1 MASTD
6 RLLARA
12 EPWLRANARD
22 VIRALLPLPVLGVAW
37 WLAQLPLQPSAL
49 VGLLI
54 YALVNLALVGAI
66 GRAYQRKQL
75 TTHAALMVVS
85 VVSDAIMAFWLLW
98 EAGPLTNSV
107 YPFYVIMALKAL
119 RYRRRF
125 LWGMFVPA
133 MLGPSYLAAL
143 YLDSQVGVFT
153 AASIA
158 QPALTYWGLLGGTGL
173 FVVMALTLGERR
185 LRETRRLSGQIE
197 QQESEQ
203 RSRLGELESINTDLR
218 VRIRRQQALE
228 ESLRAITNSLSLD
241 DVLSQIL
248 DSMMQMLGTSRVSAA
263 ALTLLSGSSFTHRTL
278 TLDPSLPTAWA
289 EPLAKH
295 VVSHQ
300 APLVINDALQEREWR
315 DIYRLGAVAALSVP
329 LIDIDGVIRG
339 ALTVISQQRHA
350 FTATEA
356 RHLTSFSIQAS
367 VAIHNA
373 ELHSQLAHQRGM
385 LEAVLRDINDG
396 LVVLNESGAIVMANP
411 TAYEALQHS
420 DSISRDL
427 REQIAQLMH
436 DVRADE
442 EAMISRELRVGLED
456 EEAMRVY
463 QAHASLVHIP
473 EQETSHVAIV
483 LHNITSTKATERA
496 RIEFISMVSHEL
508 RNPLNTLNGFL
519 KVVLQGRAGALND
532 LQHEFLGLADSQA
545 ELLKGRITELL
556 EFNRLEAGRLR
567 LNTQWAS
574 LADLLLLTYSR
585 FQIHAE
591 QAGLQMS
598 IELPNSIPDLL
609 MDDERVGQVLT
620 NLIENAMKATP
631 TGGRIAIGAEVCDT
645 EIKVFVRDTGIGI
658 APEDQAKIFG
668 RFYRVEHKRSSQHGV
683 HLGLGLSICQQII
696 ESHHGRIWVESE
708 PGEGSSFFF
717 ALPLVSREQT
727 IGELRL
733 G

>member
-6 RLLARA
+6 MLLARA

-22 VIRALLPLPVLGVAW
+22 VIQALLPLPVLIIAG
-37 WLAQLPLQPSAL
+37 WLAQLPLQASAL
-49 VGLLI
+49 RGMVL

-66 GRAYQRKQL
+66 SITYRRKL
-75 TTHAALMVVS
+75 STAHTILMVAS
-85 VVSDAIMAFWLLW
+85 VISDGIMAGWLLLV
-98 EAGPLTNSV
+98 AGPLTTSV
-107 YPFYVIMALKAL
+107 YPFYIIMALKAL

-125 LWGMFVPA
+125 LWGMFVPT
-133 MLGPSYLAAL
+133 MLGPCYLVTL
-143 YLDSQVGVFT
+143 YLDTQASYT

-158 QPALTYWGLLGGTGL
+158 GPSLTYWGLLSGTGL
-173 FVVMALTLGERR
+173 FVVMTLALGERR
-185 LRETRRLSGQIE
+185 LRQTRRLTTQIE
-197 QQESEQ
+197 QQEGEQ

-263 ALTLLSGSSFTHRTL
+263 ALTLLSGTSFTHRTL
-278 TLDPSLPTAWA
+278 TLDSSMPTFWA

-295 VVSHQ
+295 VVAQQ

-315 DIYRLGAVAALSVP
+315 EIYRLGAVAALSVP
-329 LIDIDGVIRG
+329 LIDVDGVIRG

-350 FTATEA
+350 FTATET

-396 LVVLNESGAIVMANP
+396 LVVLNESGGIVMANP
-411 TAYEALQHS
+411 MAYEALQHS
-420 DSISRDL
+420 DSADCDL
-427 REQIAQLMH
+427 RDQIAQLMS
-436 DVRADE
+436 DVRAAA
-442 EAMISRELRVGLED
+442 EAMISRELRVGLEED
-456 EEAMRVY
+456 EAMRVY

-483 LHNITSTKATERA
+483 LHNITISKATERA
-496 RIEFISMVSHEL
+496 RVEFISMVSHEL

-519 KVVLQGRAGALND
+519 KVVLQGRAGALNE

-545 ELLKGRITELL
+545 ELLKKRITELL

-567 LNTQWAS
+567 LNTQWSS

-591 QAGLQMS
+591 QAGLLMN
-598 IELPNSIPDLL
+598 IDIPNSIPDLL

-668 RFYRVEHKRSSQHGV
+668 RFYRVEHKHTSQHGV
-683 HLGLGLSICQQII
+683 HLGLGLSICQQIV

-708 PGEGSSFFF
+708 LGKGSSFCF

-727 IGELRL
+727 IGELHL
-733 G
+733 S